1 MATNTLTDRTIKA
14 AIKTATEGGKVRPL
28 SDGGGLSLLVQ
39 PSGAAW
45 WRLRYWIASKE
56 NRLSLGTYP
65 AVSLADARKRRDD
78 ARGLIAAGTDPSTA
92 RKDAKSASL
101 QAQHVATLKANGEP
115 LPGTFEAVARDWLA
129 IRRGGWAQSYF
140 DKIEARLVNDVFP
153 YIGDVPIGDVTP
165 PALLVLLRRIED
177 RGAIESARRVRDTCS
192 LVFRFAVAEGR
203 GTSDPA
209 RDLVGALKKHTRR
222 HIPAITDPLRFGE
235 LLRSIDAYRGTPQVR
250 TALQLAALVFL
261 RPGAELREAQW
272 NEFDLDAGAWL
283 VPAARMKRRKEG
295 KENGPDHL
303 VPLSRQAVALLRE
316 LQLLTGR
323 GAYLFPGVRHRDQ
336 PMSENTLN
344 AALDAMGYNGDE
356 HRAHGFRAS
365 ARTMLHER
373 LSIPP
378 EAIEAQLAHSVP
390 DELGTSYNRTQFL
403 DQRRQM
409 MQTWADYLDR
419 LRAGAQVVPIK
430 GRAA

>member
-1 MATNTLTDRTIKA
+1 MATNTLTDKAIKA
-14 AIKTATEGGKVRPL
+14 AIRAATEGGKVQPL

-39 PSGAAW
+39 PTGAAW
-45 WRLRYWIASKE
+45 WRLRYWITGKE

-78 ARGLIAAGTDPSTA
+78 ARVLIAAGTDPSTA
-92 RKDAKSASL
+92 RKDAKSASV

-115 LPGTFEAVARDWLA
+115 LPGTFESVARAWLA
-129 IRRGGWAQSYF
+129 IRRSEWAPSYF

-153 YIGDVPIGDVTP
+153 YIGTMPIGDVTP
-165 PALLVLLRRIED
+165 PALLVLLRRMED
-177 RGAIESARRVRDTCS
+177 RGAIESARRARETCS
-192 LVFRFAVAEGR
+192 LVFRFAVAEGSV
-203 GTSDPA
+203 TSDPA
-209 RDLVGALKKHTRR
+209 RDLAGALKKHIRR

-283 VPAARMKRRKEG
+283 VPAARMKRRKAG

-303 VPLSRQAVALLRE
+303 VPLSHQAVALLRE

-323 GAYLFPGVRHRDQ
+323 GTYLFPGVRHRDQ

-344 AALDAMGYNGDE
+344 AALDAMGYTGDE

-373 LSIPP
+373 LSIPT

-390 DELGTSYNRTQFL
+390 DALGTSYNRTQFL
-403 DQRRQM
+403 DQRRLM

-419 LRAGAQVVPIK
+419 LRAGAQVLAFK
-430 GRAA
+430 GAA